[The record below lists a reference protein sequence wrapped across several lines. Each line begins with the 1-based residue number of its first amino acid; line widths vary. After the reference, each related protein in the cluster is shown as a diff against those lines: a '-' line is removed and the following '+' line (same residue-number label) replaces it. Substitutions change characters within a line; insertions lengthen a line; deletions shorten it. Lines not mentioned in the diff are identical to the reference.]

1 MAPGKGASVMTW
13 ISRIRSW
20 PLLWKV
26 PLLVACL
33 MVGIAMMISQVV
45 LSRLASDQ
53 ENNLR
58 MLTNAYLDGI
68 SAAVIQPVIRADV
81 WETFDALDRARNHYS
96 GVEAKFVIVEL
107 PDHKVLA
114 ASEPVRFPVRSAL
127 PGEISEHFAVNDGL
141 SIDSDTGRA
150 WLSRSL
156 QVEGHTVGRILAE
169 IDIAQLLQVRRHVL
183 WTLILVNS
191 GLTLA
196 FAAIGYFALQRML
209 RPLTVLTN
217 YFERVR
223 EGRAEPIP
231 ESNQYKIAAEFRR
244 LFARFNA
251 MARALNEREA
261 LASRLAY
268 QEKYA
273 VLGKLASGMA
283 HEVNNPLGGIFN
295 ALDTLRRHGSD
306 SNVRET
312 TLNLLHRGL
321 AHIRNVVRST
331 LVTYKPENA
340 GQSLG
345 PADIDDLRVLV
356 EPEAVRRKV
365 GLDWTNEL
373 RDRLPVAAGS
383 VRQATLNL
391 LLNACAASP
400 SGGRVSFRAGVESD
414 GLVVEICDDGPGL
427 PLALADYLVD
437 EEERGA
443 LPGDGLGLWIV
454 RRLVR
459 NERGSIRVDR
469 LEAHRTL
476 VRVAWPLRAD
486 RAARNL
492 GEMPTGEELLHV
504 E

>member
-1 MAPGKGASVMTW
+1 MLW
-13 ISRIRSW
+13 ISKIRSW
-20 PLLWKV
+20 PLSWKV

-33 MVGIAMMISQVV
+33 MVGIATMISQVV

-53 ENNLR
+53 ESNLR

-107 PDHKVLA
+107 PDHKFLA
-114 ASEPVRFPVRSAL
+114 ASDPIRFPVRSAL
-127 PGEISEHFAVNDGL
+127 PAEISEHFPANDGL
-141 SIDSDTGRA
+141 SINDASGRA

-209 RPLTVLTN
+209 WPLTILTN

-231 ESNQYKIAAEFRR
+231 ENNQFKVAAEFRR
-244 LFARFNA
+244 LFASFNA

-261 LASRLAY
+261 LASHLAD

-306 SNVRET
+306 SNVRDT

-321 AHIRNVVRST
+321 AHIRNVVRSM

-340 GQSLG
+340 GQSLR

-356 EPEAVRRKV
+356 EPDAARRKV

-373 RDRLPVAAGS
+373 RDKLPVAAGS

-400 SGGRVSFRAGVESD
+400 PGGRVSFRAAVEND
-414 GLVVEICDDGPGL
+414 ALVVEVCDDGPGL
-427 PLALADYLVD
+427 PPAIADYLVAD
-437 EEERGA
+437 QERGA

-454 RRLVR
+454 RRLVK
-459 NERGSIRVDR
+459 NERGSILVAC
-469 LEAHRTL
+469 LETHRTL
-476 VRVAWPLRAD
+476 VRLTWPLRED
-486 RAARNL
+486 LVARHH
-492 GEMPTGEELLHV
+492 GEMPISEELLHV

>member
-1 MAPGKGASVMTW
+1 MTW

-20 PLLWKV
+20 PLSWKV
-26 PLLVACL
+26 PLLVSCL
-33 MVGIAMMISQVV
+33 MVGIATMISQVV

-68 SAAVIQPVIRADV
+68 SAAVMQPVIRADV
-81 WETFDALDRARNHYS
+81 WETFDALDRARDHYS

-107 PDHKVLA
+107 PDRRVLA
-114 ASEPVRFPVRSAL
+114 ASDPVRFPVRSAL
-127 PGEISEHFAVNDGL
+127 PAEISERFPANDGL
-141 SIDSDTGRA
+141 SINDGSGRA

-156 QVEGHTVGRILAE
+156 QVEGHMVGRILAE

-183 WTLILVNS
+183 WTLILVNG

-231 ESNQYKIAAEFRR
+231 ENNQYKIAAEFRR
-244 LFARFNA
+244 LFVRFNA

-261 LASRLAY
+261 LASHLAD

-295 ALDTLRRHGSD
+295 SLDTLRRHGSD
-306 SNVRET
+306 PHVREN

-321 AHIRNVVRST
+321 VHIRNVVRSM
-331 LVTYKPENA
+331 LVTYKPENE
-340 GQSLG
+340 SYSFP

-356 EPEAVRRKV
+356 EPDAVRRKI

-373 RDRLPVAAGS
+373 RDKLPVAAAS

-391 LLNACAASP
+391 LLNACAACP
-400 SGGRVSFRAGVESD
+400 SGGKVSFRAAVESD
-414 GLVVEICDDGPGL
+414 ALVVEVCDDGPGL
-427 PLALADYLVD
+427 PPALADYLVAD
-437 EEERGA
+437 EERDA

-454 RRLVR
+454 RRLVK
-459 NERGSIRVDR
+459 NECGSIRVAR
-469 LEAHRTL
+469 LETHGTL
-476 VRVAWPLRAD
+476 IRVVWPLRQD
-486 RAARNL
+486 RVLRER
-492 GEMPTGEELLHV
+492 GEPLTSEELLHV